1 MKNRIDE
8 KVQNGYSL
16 DLGKI
21 IENSFET
28 FKKTF
33 LISGAAFIII
43 GIVAAIIYVG
53 YFGILYGFGDFA
65 KNMTEIQAKALD
77 TSTQIINT
85 LFGSIFA
92 AFFAPISA
100 GFIYV
105 NHLAKN
111 NKEFGLGTFFEFYK
125 SDKLKDLI
133 ICQLLISL
141 TLGSTATLLVVTN
154 HPFIA
159 FMVQV
164 LITLFTILSIPL
176 IIFGNQNYLD
186 AITKSIQLFLKQP
199 FVIIL
204 ALLIGAIASIIGI
217 FAFCLGIFFTLPY
230 LLSVEYAIY
239 ENGIGFDKT
248 SPIDEIGLE

>member
-33 LISGAAFIII
+33 LISGVAIIII
-43 GIVAAIIYVG
+43 GIVAVIFYAG

-65 KNMTEIQAKALD
+65 KNMTEMQAKALD

-85 LFGSIFA
+85 LLGSVFA
-92 AFFAPISA
+92 ALFAPISA

-105 NHLAKN
+105 NHLAKT

-133 ICQLLISL
+133 ICQLLITL
-141 TLGSTATLLVVTN
+141 TLSSIATLLVITN
-154 HPFIA
+154 YLIIA
-159 FMVQV
+159 VMVQA

-186 AITKSIQLFLKQP
+186 AIIKSVKLFLKQP

-204 ALLIGAIASIIGI
+204 ALLVGAIGCMLGF
-217 FAFCLGIFFTLPY
+217 FALCLGIFFTFPY
-230 LLSVEYAIY
+230 IYSVEYAIY
-239 ENGIGFDKT
+239 ENGIGFEEK